1 MIFGILSLFLRRFLV
16 AFGITPG
23 FLFTLLYTYLKLNS
37 SHSQLSLT
45 DVSSSSSGQTIEKTP
60 KYNSNIKIKQIPQN
74 IPTTAKQMMDPDV
87 AFIAGETEMP
97 LTVYESPLLDQ
108 FRRFRKALKAY
119 EKQELP
125 SLTDQGYYII
135 EKSPNEIQYLYGRG
149 PSFKMDQTDTGSLDD

>member
-1 MIFGILSLFLRRFLV
+1 
-16 AFGITPG
+16 
-23 FLFTLLYTYLKLNS
+23 
-37 SHSQLSLT
+37 LT